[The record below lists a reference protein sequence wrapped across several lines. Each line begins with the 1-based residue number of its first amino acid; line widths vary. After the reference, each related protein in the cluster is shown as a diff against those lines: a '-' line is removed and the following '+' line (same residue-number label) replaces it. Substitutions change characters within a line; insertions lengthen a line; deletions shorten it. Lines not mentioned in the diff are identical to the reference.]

1 MTGHIGILSL
11 AAAPHRPGSPETE
24 NVLLAEDRLAARLR
38 DLGFRVTAG
47 GSPFAEPDQVAAVR
61 SRARIHIHTL
71 REFEVE
77 AILVNLGPGTPEAL
91 LAHALRYLELE
102 SGEASR
108 VVLFADPRLSPSP
121 PAALEAASRR
131 LAAEGIAHGV
141 VTGDPID
148 PATTAALTRHLDILC
163 RRARSRAAAREAAH
177 RFGEQHILVIG
188 DPGDAAAP
196 LRSVR
201 NGGLRS
207 PFPDMETLPADAL
220 FALAALRGDVEG
232 TADAR
237 GDRHLHEAALSL
249 LRDAEATL
257 IAFCDP
263 PDPAARNALA
273 RVARALSSGLGPDG
287 RPAGIVPAAA
297 GGRVDVVLAQ
307 SLLHLAARGPAR
319 TVSVAGSR
327 ATPDAGLEPGPA
339 TLAVFAPG
347 RRGLALHLVE
357 VTVPPVEPAGSAVPC
372 IDLDPSIPW
381 PCGAAALAPGLLG
394 PALIETAEC
403 LRIPWQAFIH
413 GLALGVPSFE
423 GMPRQGHRG

>member
-24 NVLLAEDRLAARLR
+24 NVLLAEDRLAARMR

-47 GSPFAEPDQVAAVR
+47 GAPFAEPDQVAAAR

-91 LAHALRYLELE
+91 LAHAVRYLELE

-108 VVLFADPRLSPSP
+108 ILLFADPRLSPSP
-121 PAALEAASRR
+121 TPAVEAGSRR

-141 VTGDPID
+141 VTGDPLD
-148 PATTAALTRHLDILC
+148 PATTASLTSHLDVLC
-163 RRARSRAAAREAAH
+163 RRARSRAAARDAAH

-188 DPGDAAAP
+188 DPGDAEAL
-196 LRSVR
+196 LRSPR

-207 PFPDMETLPADAL
+207 PFPDMETLPDDAL
-220 FALAALRGDVEG
+220 FALAALRSDIEG
-232 TADAR
+232 KTQPP
-237 GDRHLHEAALSL
+237 GERHVHEAALSL

-257 IAFCDP
+257 IAFGDSGDP
-263 PDPAARNALA
+263 RRRDILA
-273 RVARALSSGLGPDG
+273 RAARALSSGFGPDG
-287 RPAGIVPAAA
+287 RPAGMVPAAV

-319 TVSVAGSR
+319 AVAIAGS
-327 ATPDAGLEPGPA
+327 AAAAHAGLESGPA

-347 RRGLALHLVE
+347 PRGLALHLVE
-357 VTVPPVEPAGSAVPC
+357 VSVPPIEPAGTAVPC

-381 PCGAAALAPGLLG
+381 PCGAAALAPGRLG
-394 PALIETAEC
+394 PVLIEAAEC

-413 GLALGVPSFE
+413 GLALGVPCFE
-423 GMPRQGHRG
+423 GIPRQGRRG